1 MIIKGCASSLAHA
14 SKNLSREWRETEGHW
29 RDAKAREFEREYL
42 ADIPAQIAK
51 AVEAM
56 EELDRVLR
64 KVRSEC
70 E

>member
-1 MIIKGCASSLAHA
+1 MIIKGCASSLAQA
-14 SKNLSREWRETEGHW
+14 SKDLSIEWTETKAHC
-29 RDAKAREFEREYL
+29 RDAKAREFAGEYL
-42 ADIPAQIAK
+42 DEIPAQIAK

-56 EELDRVLR
+56 GELERALR